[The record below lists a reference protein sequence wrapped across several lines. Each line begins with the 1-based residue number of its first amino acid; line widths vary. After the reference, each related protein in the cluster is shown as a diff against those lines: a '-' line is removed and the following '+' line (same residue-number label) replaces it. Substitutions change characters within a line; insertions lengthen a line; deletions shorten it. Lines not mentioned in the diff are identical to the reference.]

1 MELYCKD
8 CKLVYSTPRCPVC
21 GGKRGTPACGD
32 DICFLTEREQ
42 MWAEMLEDVLRQ
54 NGIPYI
60 FKNRY
65 GRGITVT
72 LGFGAERVSFY
83 VKYRDLPRAREIV
96 EELFEAPADE
106 AGFEEGPEEE

>member
-8 CKLVYSTPRCPVC
+8 CKLVYSTPRCPGC
-21 GGKRGTPACGD
+21 GNKRGETARED

-72 LGFGAERVSFY
+72 LGFGSERVSFF

-106 AGFEEGPEEE
+106 NSFSEETHR